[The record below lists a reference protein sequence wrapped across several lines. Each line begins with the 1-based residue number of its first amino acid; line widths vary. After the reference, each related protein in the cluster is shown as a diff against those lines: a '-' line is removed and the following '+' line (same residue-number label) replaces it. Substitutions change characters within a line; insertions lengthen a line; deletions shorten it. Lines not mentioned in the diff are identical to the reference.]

1 MKRNFFDTSL
11 ASLAGI
17 RMQIPRI
24 QKYVIENRDKVLS
37 ASDLTS
43 LAQSIRTVLKN
54 PMAELFER
62 ITATGQLENFAA
74 IYSKDSGNE
83 LPEIAASQNITLD
96 LKQIENSTLASIREV
111 NNKVLVNITPM
122 VKSDKFED
130 RLRVTSTDAFMNAI
144 CRGHLV
150 ASYYDREQ
158 WLTPALNVF
167 IVKTYSM
174 TMASAVSRYYN
185 LSMLD
190 NLTVAGVFAL
200 YMCQLLDGNKT
211 DYYPSLFGKCTWIGN
226 KNDIDNIAELCK
238 EEASAGLTLDSVC
251 SMVAKLGPDKLKEFN
266 VRALKT
272 LCGNLGPDTITT
284 FFALE
289 YPPYW
294 VYLLLLSFSGAKIP
308 LSYSLN
314 GAKLKM
320 EGTTKFIPQLLMCE
334 ELFSITRS

>member
-62 ITATGQLENFAA
+62 ITVTDQLENFAA
-74 IYSKDSGNE
+74 FYSKDSGNE

-96 LKQIENSTLASIREV
+96 LKQIESTTLASIPEV
-111 NNKVLVNITPM
+111 NNKILVNITPM
-122 VKSDKFED
+122 VKTEKFED
-130 RLRVTSTDAFMNAI
+130 KLRVTSTDAFMNAI

-174 TMASAVSRYYN
+174 TMANAVSRYYN
-185 LSMLD
+185 LSMVD
-190 NLTVAGVFAL
+190 NLTVAGIFAL
-200 YMCQLLDGNKT
+200 FMCQLLDGDETNIH
-211 DYYPSLFGKCTWIGN
+211 PALFNRCTWIGN
-226 KNDIDNIAELCK
+226 KNDIDNIVEMCK
-238 EEASAGLTLDSVC
+238 DFSSKGLTLTDVC
-251 SMVAKLGPDKLKEFN
+251 QLISQIGASKLKTFD
-266 VRALKT
+266 VRSLKT

-308 LSYSLN
+308 LTYALN
-314 GAKLKM
+314 SFKLKL
-320 EGTTKFIPQLLMCE
+320 EGTTKFIPQLLACE